1 MHIPAIKTRFTRG
14 WQAFT
19 RHVSPAWVAV
29 LLTILIVFPYLFLN
43 PIHGYADNGDFW
55 RAIYPNGIYPFAA
68 KDRTDYF
75 NFVTPHYHI
84 MQYFNENKME
94 VYSSQTLFIQVALF
108 LNRLFYSKTIFDLR
122 FLSGIYFLLFLGAI
136 YLLTVALT
144 HPLRRV
150 RSYLIALMVVF
161 VFADSAYT
169 LYFNSFFAEPVSY
182 LGMLYAVAAWLL
194 LARKTY
200 RWRWPLL
207 LTYFVSTV
215 MFIASKQQ
223 NAPIALSFML
233 VAVGA
238 LFLPNFKKHW
248 VALLSGMAV
257 ILISGVV
264 TFALI
269 SKLFGDVNV
278 FQAFSYGVLV
288 ETDDPTKA
296 ITKDGLDGQYALMR
310 NEPYNPPSYAPV
322 LPSDAYI
329 EKHLTTRL
337 STAWVVKYYLK
348 HPMQLVKL
356 MDVAG
361 KNLMVVQ
368 LRAVGDYT
376 KSSGAKPLQQSH
388 YFTGWSLLAETFYP
402 RKFAFNVMLALVYI
416 MVFAVGFYADLKRGL
431 AEGPMRFF
439 LILGLLSILIFVP
452 PVSVI
457 GSGISDLAKHLFA
470 VPVTVS
476 LLLVILIADGLS
488 GRLWHAWREADDE
501 A

>member
-1 MHIPAIKTRFTRG
+1 MQQIKQISRQAWQKFT
-14 WQAFT
+14 A
-19 RHVSPAWVAV
+19 HVSPAAVAV
-29 LLTILIVFPYLFLN
+29 LLTILIVAPYLFLN

-68 KDRTDYF
+68 HDRSDYF
-75 NFVTPHYHI
+75 NYVTPHYHI

-94 VYSSQTLFIQVALF
+94 VYSSQTLFIQAALW
-108 LNRLFYSKTIFDLR
+108 LNRLFYSRTVFDIR
-122 FLSGIYFLLFLGAI
+122 FLSGLYFALFLGAI
-136 YLLTVALT
+136 YLMTQALT
-144 HPLRRV
+144 TPKRRV

-182 LGMLYAVAAWLL
+182 LGLLYAVAAWLL
-194 LARKTY
+194 LARKPY
-200 RWRWPLL
+200 RHRWPLL
-207 LTYFVSTV
+207 VTYFVSV
-215 MFIASKQQ
+215 VVFISSKQQ
-223 NAPIALSFML
+223 NAPIALSFVVVSL
-233 VAVGA
+233 GT
-238 LFLPNFKKHW
+238 LFLPRFKQHW
-248 VALLSGMAV
+248 PALVGGMAA
-257 ILISGVV
+257 ILLTGAV

-269 SKLFGDVNV
+269 SKLFDDVNV

-288 ETDDPTKA
+288 ENDDPTKA
-296 ITKDGLDGQYALMR
+296 IVQAGLNGQYALMR

-329 EKHLTTRL
+329 QHHLTTHL
-337 STAWVVKYYLK
+337 STVWVFKYFIK
-348 HPMQLVKL
+348 HPAQLVKL

-361 KNLMVVQ
+361 KNMMVVQ
-368 LRAVGDYT
+368 LRAVGDFT
-376 KSSGAKPLQQSH
+376 KDSGAKPLQQSH

-402 RKFAFNVMLALVYI
+402 RKFAFNVMLALVLI
-416 MVFAVGFYADLKRGL
+416 MVFGVGLYADLQTGAL
-431 AEGPMRFF
+431 EGPMRFT

-452 PVSVI
+452 AVSVI

-476 LLLVILIADGLS
+476 LLIVILIADGLS

-501 A
+501 E